1 MQNFFQAQ
9 LESAESRSPVLD
21 VGTVVSIGDGIARV
35 YGCEACLA
43 GELLEFADG
52 SLGLALN
59 LESQTVGAVRFAS
72 SFGTQTCTEGS
83 LGKNDE

>member
-1 MQNFFQAQ
+1 M
-9 LESAESRSPVLD
+9 RSPVLD
-21 VGTVVSIGDGIARV
+21 VGTVVSI
-35 YGCEACLA
+35 GCEACLA

-83 LGKNDE
+83 PGQDDE